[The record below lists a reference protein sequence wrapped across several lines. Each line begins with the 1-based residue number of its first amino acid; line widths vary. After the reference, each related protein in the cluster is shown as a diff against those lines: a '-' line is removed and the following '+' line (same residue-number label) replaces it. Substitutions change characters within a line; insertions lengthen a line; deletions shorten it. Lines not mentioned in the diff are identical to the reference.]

1 MKKKQYICPQ
11 TECIKTNMQG
21 ACLLTASEIPIDN
34 DNPTNATEPEEVK
47 GQFLPSS
54 NDVWETEW

>member
-11 TECIKTNMQG
+11 TKCIETYMQDVF
-21 ACLLTASEIPIDN
+21 LLSGSNIPIDN
-34 DNPTNATEPEEVK
+34 DNPTDATEPEEVK
-47 GQFLPSS
+47 GQFFPSS